1 MGNDTDK
8 KDDEGT
14 ANGAPP
20 PSDLAQKQPDAV
32 RKPRIVEE
40 WVTSCGGGS

>member
-1 MGNDTDK
+1 MSGDMDK

-40 WVTSCGGGS
+40 SVTSCGGGS

>member
-1 MGNDTDK
+1 MSGDMDK
-8 KDDEGT
+8 TMDEDKVKSVF
-14 ANGAPP
+14 APEEV
-20 PSDLAQKQPDAV
+20 LEKQPDVV